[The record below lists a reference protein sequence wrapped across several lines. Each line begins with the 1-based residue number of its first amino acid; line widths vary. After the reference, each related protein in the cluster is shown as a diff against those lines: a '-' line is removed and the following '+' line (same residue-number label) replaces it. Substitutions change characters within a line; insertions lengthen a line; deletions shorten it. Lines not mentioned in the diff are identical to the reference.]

1 MVKLEDLTKDF
12 SIADGA
18 KAVAF
23 DCINLISENYGDDP
37 AIANAMIKGVRYYL
51 GYLVQAGAFAKIDDE
66 DDKEENNN
74 EKTPKFKVGQCFYID
89 HTEQINSHMTA
100 QRLRGRYE
108 ILEVGE
114 VNGEV
119 YYKILQNI
127 DGRTYGDIVFVKE
140 NVLERSEIQR

>member
-12 SIADGA
+12 SIADDA

-23 DCINLISENYGDDP
+23 ECINDISDLYGDDP
-37 AIANAMIKGVRYYL
+37 VVANAMIKGVRYYL
-51 GYLVQAGAFAKIDDE
+51 GYLVQAGAFEEVNDKNV
-66 DDKEENNN
+66 KEEIN
-74 EKTPKFKVGQCFYID
+74 KKIPKFVVGQNFYID
-89 HTEQINSHMTA
+89 HTEQINSHMIA
-100 QRLRGRYE
+100 QRIRGCYE

-127 DGRTYGDIVFVKE
+127 DERSYGDIVFVKE